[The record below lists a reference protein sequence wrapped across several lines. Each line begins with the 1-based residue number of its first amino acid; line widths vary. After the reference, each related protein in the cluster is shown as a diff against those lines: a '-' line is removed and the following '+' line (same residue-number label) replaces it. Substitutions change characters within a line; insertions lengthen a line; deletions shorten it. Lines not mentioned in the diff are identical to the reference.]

1 MGSKILTDCP
11 AGTTMK
17 SGHNR
22 KSNRVNNLNKLT
34 NQKKKEFLERHQLLK
49 QTGKEN
55 FNSPILIKNSIYNKK
70 SPYKEKRSPRQLH
83 L

>member
-1 MGSKILTDCP
+1 MGSEILTDCP

-34 NQKKKEFLERHQLLK
+34 NQKKKKEFLSLK
-49 QTGKEN
+49 DTN
-55 FNSPILIKNSIYNKK
+55 Y
-70 SPYKEKRSPRQLH
+70 
-83 L
+83 

>member
-1 MGSKILTDCP
+1 MGSEILTDCP

-34 NQKKKEFLERHQLLK
+34 NQKKKGIPIFERHQLLK

-55 FNSPILIKNSIYNKK
+55 FNSPILIRNSICN
-70 SPYKEKRSPRQLH
+70 
-83 L
+83 

>member
-34 NQKKKEFLERHQLLK
+34 NQKKKK
-49 QTGKEN
+49 GI
-55 FNSPILIKNSIYNKK
+55 P
-70 SPYKEKRSPRQLH
+70 
-83 L
+83 

>member
-22 KSNRVNNLNKLT
+22 KKQQSNNLNKLT
-34 NQKKKEFLERHQLLK
+34 NQKKKKEFLERHQLLK

-55 FNSPILIKNSIYNKK
+55 FNSPILIRNSISN
-70 SPYKEKRSPRQLH
+70 
-83 L
+83 

>member
-34 NQKKKEFLERHQLLK
+34 NQKKRIPWK
-49 QTGKEN
+49 
-55 FNSPILIKNSIYNKK
+55 SPIT
-70 SPYKEKRSPRQLH
+70 ETDWKRKRQ
-83 L
+83 

>member
-1 MGSKILTDCP
+1 
-11 AGTTMK
+11 MK

-34 NQKKKEFLERHQLLK
+34 NQKKEFLDRHQLLK

-55 FNSPILIKNSIYNKK
+55 FNSPILIKNSICNKK

-83 L
+83 LWIPLDI